1 MRHFQYTSIYII
13 MIFCITLIFMESIS
27 IAKDSDVIVGLTK
40 KIAKSKSEAE
50 KSRLYMYRARNYN
63 NIGEYEKAR
72 DDYDDG
78 LTYNHQGWIH
88 LERGRFFMA
97 QKNYEQAIREA
108 VAAEK
113 ETPTLKKESQ
123 KIISQASKAFKK
135 KLQSENPQEILLTTV
150 WQTKTV
156 GSTKR
161 QASKKSGVR
170 AAYAAKNKTA
180 SSRTR
185 SVSRS

>member
-1 MRHFQYTSIYII
+1 MRQFQCSVIY
-13 MIFCITLIFMESIS
+13 MFVIFCSLFTFMESIS
-27 IAKDSDVIVGLTK
+27 LAKDSDVIVGLTK
-40 KIAKSKSEAE
+40 KISKSKSETE

-63 NIGEYEKAR
+63 NIGEFEMAR
-72 DDYDDG
+72 DDYDNG

-97 QKNYEQAIREA
+97 HKNYEQAIREA

-123 KIISQASKAFKK
+123 KIIAKASEAYKK

-150 WQTKTV
+150 WQTKNVQPTQRN
-156 GSTKR
+156 S
-161 QASKKSGVR
+161 SKKSGVR
-170 AAYAAKNKTA
+170 AAYAAKNKTTA
-180 SSRTR
+180 SRTR